1 MPFSAAR
8 SGLLVSGVLLAL
20 NAVADESSVSLTVY
34 SSAQPGGIP
43 AEWYRPLPGMGT
55 PMANQLPGFALIR
68 LDRDIQIPRG
78 RGTIQFAD
86 VAALIDPTT
95 VQFLSLTDP
104 DGTRVLEQNFQ
115 FDLVSQDKLLSRY
128 IDRDVSVEQAQGDGV
143 KVLDGTLIS
152 SNDGLVLRGAD
163 GQIHALREWS
173 NIRFGELPGGLIT
186 RPTLEWDVESSKGG
200 TQRARVSYQTGGI
213 TWWADYN
220 LIFSEGADANS
231 GFVDLGAWV
240 SLLNQSGARYQD
252 AKLKL
257 IAGDVNR
264 VEAAQKFAR
273 RRVAEM
279 SAMADAAAPG
289 FEEKAFFEYHLYT
302 LGRPATIPNN
312 STKQIELFEAASR
325 VPAKKQLVFY
335 GAALEGYFD
344 YSAPMM
350 DREFGPASN
359 TKVDVWLSFKND
371 KASGMGMPLP
381 AGRIRVSQQDK
392 ADGSLEFIG
401 EDKIGHTAKDED
413 VRVKLGTAF
422 DVVGERRQTDFRI
435 NTAGKVMEEA
445 FEIKVR
451 NHKHQPVEVIVREN
465 LYRWSQWSLIEQS
478 SQSVRK
484 DARTIEFPVKI
495 AADGETTV
503 SYRVRYTW

>member
-1 MPFSAAR
+1 MSLPAAR
-8 SGLLVSGVLLAL
+8 FSLLSAGILLAL
-20 NAVADESSVSLTVY
+20 GAAAAEPETSLTVY

-55 PMANQLPGFALIR
+55 PMANQLPGFALVR
-68 LDRDIQIPRG
+68 LDRELSIPRG

-104 DGTRVLEQNFQ
+104 EGTKVLEQNFQ

-128 IDRDVSVEQAQGDGV
+128 IDRNVTVEQQSGDGV
-143 KVLDGTLIS
+143 KLIDGTLVS
-152 SNDGLVLRGAD
+152 SNDGLVIRGAD

-186 RPTLEWDVESSKGG
+186 RPTLEWDVVSGRGG
-200 TQRARVSYQTGGI
+200 AQKARVSYQTGGI

-220 LIFSEGADANS
+220 LVFTEGADANS
-231 GFVDLGAWV
+231 GFVDVGAWV

-264 VEAAQKFAR
+264 VQSPQMGEIIVTAMQRKSEMAA
-273 RRVAEM
+273 
-279 SAMADAAAPG
+279 ADAG

-302 LGRPATIPNN
+302 LGRPATLPNN
-312 STKQIELFEAASR
+312 STKQIELFDAAAR
-325 VPAKKQLVFY
+325 VPARKKLVYYGGDLGGFY
-335 GAALEGYFD
+335 GA
-344 YSAPMM
+344 PML
-350 DREFGPASN
+350 DRELGPSSN
-359 TKVDVWLSFKND
+359 TEVDVWLTFRND
-371 KASGMGMPLP
+371 KDSGMGMPLP

-401 EDKIGHTAKDED
+401 EDTIKHTPKDED
-413 VRVKLGTAF
+413 IRVKLGTAF
-422 DVVGERRQTDFRI
+422 DVVGERRQTDFVVNSKGR
-435 NTAGKVMEEA
+435 VMEEA

-451 NHKHQPVEVIVREN
+451 NHKAQAVEVVVREN
-465 LYRWSQWSLIEQS
+465 LYRWSQWSLTEQS
-478 SQSVRK
+478 TPSEKK
-484 DARTIEFPVKI
+484 DARTIEFPVKV
-495 AADGETTV
+495 AADGEATV
-503 SYRVRYTW
+503 TYRVRYSW